1 MEKVFDAERGGLL
14 VPEGT
19 EPGSGAR
26 ATVTSQSILLPKNP
40 LRIVRSGNF
49 QRDAAPFMAEAER
62 LREMLDRAL
71 AVELGPGF
79 GYVGMMLAFSYADA
93 GPSLATEYVHP
104 EDALVAKPDVQ
115 AYVRPRLDIGRLTR
129 SQGETRLLVTRH
141 YTSAEGSAPVEERRE
156 DLAAD
161 LREVVAALG
170 KKLRSKAPEYR
181 VSEVG
186 ERLEVVLESWLASGP
201 GLPPSAS

>member
-19 EPGSGAR
+19 EPGSGAH

-49 QRDAAPFMAEAER
+49 Q
-62 LREMLDRAL
+62 
-71 AVELGPGF
+71 
-79 GYVGMMLAFSYADA
+79 
-93 GPSLATEYVHP
+93 
-104 EDALVAKPDVQ
+104 
-115 AYVRPRLDIGRLTR
+115 
-129 SQGETRLLVTRH
+129 
-141 YTSAEGSAPVEERRE
+141 
-156 DLAAD
+156 
-161 LREVVAALG
+161 REVVAALG

-186 ERLEVVLESWLASGP
+186 ERLEVVLESWLAPGP